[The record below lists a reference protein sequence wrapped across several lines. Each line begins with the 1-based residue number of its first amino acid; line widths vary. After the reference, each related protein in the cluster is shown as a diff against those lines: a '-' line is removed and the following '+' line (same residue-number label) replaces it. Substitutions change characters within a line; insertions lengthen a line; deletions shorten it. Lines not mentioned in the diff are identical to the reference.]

1 MYTCCML
8 YVLIRD
14 RMQILVSSGKIII
27 KISWCPSPPTSYCI
41 LLCYKNV
48 TVPSA
53 SGHFELFEETTKAVD
68 FLEKTASRLCAQT
81 YSVKLF
87 ISLPTGIVCQQRLAM
102 QKKKGSGEVVYRN
115 DGAEAEEA
123 WSGIGQHRSLCGT
136 FSIICH
142 TDTRIHTPV
151 HSHGV
156 QISLPSS
163 VKLLSM
169 EGQKK
174 MLHSVH
180 SVAKIKL
187 SQEVACVVLPSTRH

>member
-1 MYTCCML
+1 MYTCCIL
-8 YVLIRD
+8 YYILIRD

-41 LLCYKNV
+41 LLCV
-48 TVPSA
+48 VLSA
-53 SGHFELFEETTKAVD
+53 SGTGHFELFEETTMVVD
-68 FLEKTASRLCAQT
+68 FLEKTVSRLCAQT

-87 ISLPTGIVCQQRLAM
+87 ISLPTGIVCHQRLAI
-102 QKKKGSGEVVYRN
+102 QKKKGRGEVVYRN
-115 DGAEAEEA
+115 DGAKAEEA
-123 WSGIGQHRSLCGT
+123 WSGIGQHHSLCGT

-142 TDTRIHTPV
+142 TDTHIHTPI

-169 EGQKK
+169 EG
-174 MLHSVH
+174 
-180 SVAKIKL
+180 
-187 SQEVACVVLPSTRH
+187 